1 MRIGVVGASGFMGGE
16 LVRLLA
22 DHPRAK
28 LEMVAGGESAGKP
41 LRDLRPGLDLDMT
54 IEPADAETLAR
65 RCDVVFL
72 ALPHGK
78 SADMAYELLERGC
91 PVFDLGSDFRLRT
104 SEQVKQWYG
113 REAPYEGLLSEATY
127 ALPELTGGPP
137 PTARLIACPGCFATG
152 LALLLAPLTSLL
164 QRGDRVSC
172 FGITGSSGSGIQPA
186 PGVHHSLRMTNFT
199 AYKPLGHQHLG
210 EVGQL
215 LGDMGAEFD
224 VDFVPHSAPIA
235 RGIHLTATV
244 GVPVDQVRAAFEA
257 SYQGKPLIR
266 LQDGPVSL
274 GAVVGTCRVLI
285 GFAGQGS
292 QTAIFLALD
301 NLLKGGSGQA
311 VQNLNLW
318 RGWPELEGLPVHGM
332 WP

>member
-28 LEMVAGGESAGKP
+28 LEMVAGGESAGKS
-41 LRDLRPGLDLDMT
+41 LRNLRPGLDLDLT
-54 IEPADAETLAR
+54 IEPADSDVLAK

-78 SADMAYELLERGC
+78 SADMAYELLERSC
-91 PVFDLGSDFRLRT
+91 PVFDLGSDFRLRS
-104 SEQVKQWYG
+104 SEQVKTWYG
-113 REAPYEGLLSEATY
+113 RESEYEGLLSEATY
-127 ALPELTGGPP
+127 ALPEITGGPP

-152 LALLLAPLTSLL
+152 LALTLAPLTGLL
-164 QRGDRVSC
+164 GKDDRVSS
-172 FGITGSSGSGIQPA
+172 FGITGSSGSGIQPSA
-186 PGVHHSLRMTNFT
+186 GVHHSLRMTSFT
-199 AYKPLGHQHLG
+199 AYKPLSHQHMG

-215 LGDMGAEFD
+215 LGDLGAEFE
-224 VDFVPHSAPIA
+224 VDFIPHSAPIT
-235 RGIHLTATV
+235 RGIHLTTMV
-244 GVPVDQVRAAFEA
+244 NRPVEEVRKAFTDRYA
-257 SYQGKPLIR
+257 GKHLIR
-266 LQDGPVSL
+266 LSEGPVAL
-274 GAVVGTCRVLI
+274 GSVIGTCRVAI
-285 GFAGQGS
+285 GLAGQGG
-292 QTAIFLALD
+292 QTAIFTALD

-318 RGWPELEGLPVHGM
+318 RGWPELDGLPLHGM